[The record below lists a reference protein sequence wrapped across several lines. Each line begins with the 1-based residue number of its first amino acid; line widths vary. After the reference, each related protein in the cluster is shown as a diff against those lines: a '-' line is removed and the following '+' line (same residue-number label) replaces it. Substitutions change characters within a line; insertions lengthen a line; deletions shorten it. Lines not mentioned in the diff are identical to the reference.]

1 MGFPEEVCEV
11 EISLWHVCEDHLGR
25 EDEEERGEGTWRG
38 QGTWPSGAGRTI
50 SVTAGPGR
58 EYPARPSAR
67 SLSYFRLCLD
77 LTEGG

>member
-1 MGFPEEVCEV
+1 MERPGDLAF
-11 EISLWHVCEDHLGR
+11 WGWEDHLS
-25 EDEEERGEGTWRG
+25 D
-38 QGTWPSGAGRTI
+38 SGAGRTI

-67 SLSYFRLCLD
+67 SVSYFRMCLD